1 MNSNSRGSHS
11 HVFQNPCIIK
21 LPKDKGCK
29 RKARSGLKVSHFF
42 QHNKHDIM
50 KKKRSVATEL
60 VQRASSILP
69 AFTDI
74 FDEETFYIFFICLVI
89 FSFIIAFSIAKYFD
103 ITINDADHLKLTKRQ
118 KLKRHYSMNQQ
129 K

>member
-1 MNSNSRGSHS
+1 
-11 HVFQNPCIIK
+11 
-21 LPKDKGCK
+21 
-29 RKARSGLKVSHFF
+29 
-42 QHNKHDIM
+42 M

-103 ITINDADHLKLTKRQ
+103 VTIKDADHLKLTKRQ
-118 KLKRHYSMNQQ
+118 KLKRHHYSMNQQ